1 MVVPCFNEELTI
13 AGLVQGIRQHLPTVI
28 VIDDGCT
35 DQTAAR
41 ASEAGAQ
48 VVLNERNLGKGA
60 TLKIG
65 LKTAQQ
71 RGFEFAVTLD
81 GDGQHRP
88 EDIPAFLHCAEQTS
102 AALVIGNRMHDAR
115 AIPWVR
121 RVVNRWMSRQISERT
136 GQSLPDTQCG
146 FRLVNLKA
154 CTALGL
160 QADHFEIE
168 SEMLLAFVQAGY
180 RVEFV
185 PIQVV
190 GKGLHS
196 HIHPVKDTWRWLK
209 WWRRVH
215 CA

>member
-1 MVVPCFNEELTI
+1 VVIPCYNEEVTI
-13 AGLVQGIRQHLPTVI
+13 TGLVREIRQHLPTVI
-28 VIDDGCT
+28 VVDDGST
-35 DQTAAR
+35 DRTAAR
-41 ASEAGAQ
+41 AGEAGAQ

-81 GDGQHRP
+81 GDGQHCP
-88 EDIPAFLHCAEQTS
+88 EDIPALMRCAGQTS
-102 AALVIGNRMHDAR
+102 AALVIGDRMHDSR

-121 RVVNRWMSRQISERT
+121 RVVNRWMSRQISKRA
-136 GQSLPDTQCG
+136 GRFLPDTQCG
-146 FRLVNLKA
+146 FRLVNLEA
-154 CTALGL
+154 WAALRL
-160 QADHFEIE
+160 ETDHFEFE
-168 SEMLLAFVQAGY
+168 SEMLLAFLQAGF

-196 HIHPVKDTWRWLK
+196 HIHPIKDTWRWLK
-209 WWRRVH
+209 WWKRVH
-215 CA
+215 WA